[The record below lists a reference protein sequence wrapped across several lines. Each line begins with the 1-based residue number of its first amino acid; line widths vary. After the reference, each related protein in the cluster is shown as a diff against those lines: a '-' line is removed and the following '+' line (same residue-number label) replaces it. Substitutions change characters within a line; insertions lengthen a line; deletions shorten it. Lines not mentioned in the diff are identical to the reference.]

1 MTALQAITTKIGGIC
16 TAIGKILLQG
26 PETKL
31 RTPGKGCRPPT
42 GWQWL
47 AVSQRAI
54 RVPI

>member
-31 RTPGKGCRPPT
+31 RMPGKGCPPPIAE
-42 GWQWL
+42 QWFAMSQH
-47 AVSQRAI
+47 AV